1 MTGRSSDAA
10 GEARLRRYLHQ
21 LERTCQ
27 FKYQIQSPT
36 VVDQAQHEQ
45 DPTAG
50 DGQAY
55 KEDKKQRSAL
65 WACNKEHQQGMACRA
80 SQNSESSELPS
91 RSPRQ
96 AGEPVA
102 PSRGGSH
109 AQVQTRA
116 SAERERER
124 RERE

>member
-21 LERTCQ
+21 LDRTCQ

-65 WACNKEHQQGMACRA
+65 WAWRGRVA
-80 SQNSESSELPS
+80 SQTTKGEGKRRQSSEGQALTAAT
-91 RSPRQ
+91 RRARTWNTPRRAAQKAFSAPGTSTAQ
-96 AGEPVA
+96 A
-102 PSRGGSH
+102 
-109 AQVQTRA
+109 
-116 SAERERER
+116 
-124 RERE
+124 